1 VILPRIGRRHGLVDS
16 DSVKSGT
23 SGKSNAS
30 FSFRKL
36 PSAADPSINHLPANT
51 TCQNLRI
58 ETSTMTWEYSDISKM
73 IDHALLKPTL
83 TTADLKAGCLMARA
97 YDIASVCIMPFAVKY
112 CAELLADSTV
122 APSTTIGFP
131 HGASATSSK
140 VQQSETAFA
149 DGCREL
155 DMVVNISKVLSGDW
169 KYVQQEIAAIVDVA
183 HTQKQRVKVIFE
195 TCYLDHAQKIRLC
208 EICGEANADWVKT
221 STGFGTGGAT
231 SEDLRLMRE
240 HAPSSVQVKASGG
253 IRDLETLLPV
263 RDIGVTRIG
272 TSSTQVILDEAR
284 KQLNLPAIDS
294 STAAGSNGD
303 Y

>member
-1 VILPRIGRRHGLVDS
+1 MWATFSQPEPSI
-16 DSVKSGT
+16 
-23 SGKSNAS
+23 
-30 FSFRKL
+30 SFRKL
-36 PSAADPSINHLPANT
+36 LSAADPSINHLQAT
-51 TCQNLRI
+51 TISSKLPI

-83 TTADLKAGCLMARA
+83 TRTDLEAGCLMARA
-97 YDIASVCIMPFAVKY
+97 YDIASVCIMPFAVKH
-112 CAELLADSTV
+112 CAELLADSAV

-140 VQQSETAFA
+140 VQQSETALA

-169 KYVQQEIAAIVDVA
+169 KYVQQEIKAVVDTA
-183 HTQKQRVKVIFE
+183 HALKQRVKVIFE
-195 TCYLDHAQKIRLC
+195 TCYLNNTQKIRLC

-231 SEDLRLMRE
+231 IEDLRLMRG
-240 HAPSSVQVKASGG
+240 HAPDSVQIKASGG

-294 STAAGSNGD
+294 STAAVSGGD